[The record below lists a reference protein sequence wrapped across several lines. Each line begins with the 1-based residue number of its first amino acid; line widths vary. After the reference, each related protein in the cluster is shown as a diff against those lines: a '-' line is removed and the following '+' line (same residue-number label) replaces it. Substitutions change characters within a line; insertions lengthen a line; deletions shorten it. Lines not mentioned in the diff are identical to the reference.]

1 MFSKGEVREF
11 FVVGR
16 SWIDAVVIR
25 KVGGRRG
32 EGELEIRAF
41 LEERQVKV
49 NS

>member
-25 KVGGRRG
+25 KVR
-32 EGELEIRAF
+32 EDE
-41 LEERQVKV
+41 VKV
-49 NS
+49 S